1 MSLVLVILVSIA
13 IAIISIGLIY
23 GAEVSFAPVI
33 GVMLGTLYS
42 FTDYEDG
49 REHTLQVCIFFIS
62 ITVQWNQT

>member
-1 MSLVLVILVSIA
+1 LSLVLVILVSIA